1 MNILETLKPSQLK
14 EISIKDLKKGSIL
27 FREDDKCDCV
37 GVVIKGSVSIITYL
51 SDGNEVIYNTLG
63 ENEIFGNNLLFS
75 SEPYYKGNVV
85 TNADSKIALIYK
97 DQLVKLI
104 KTNDSF
110 MFEYFKLQSNFGKS
124 LNNRIKLLS
133 IDSAEDR
140 FYFYLHENKNKISYS
155 SISDLAKLLY
165 MKRET
170 LSRLVSR
177 LEKQKRIKRTKNT
190 IEII

>member
-85 TNADSKIALIYK
+85 TNVDSKIALIYK

-155 SISDLAKLLY
+155 SISGLAKLLY